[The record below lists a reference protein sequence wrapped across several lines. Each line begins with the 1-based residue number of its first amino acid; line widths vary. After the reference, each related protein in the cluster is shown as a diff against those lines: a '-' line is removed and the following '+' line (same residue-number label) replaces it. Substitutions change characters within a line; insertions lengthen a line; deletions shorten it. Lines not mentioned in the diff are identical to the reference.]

1 MTPAYTLI
9 CAYFVALLLVLAS
22 IPAAIVYCLCRAED

>member
-9 CAYFVALLLVLAS
+9 CAYFVALLVVLAS
-22 IPAAIVYCLCRAED
+22 IPAAIVYAARRTK